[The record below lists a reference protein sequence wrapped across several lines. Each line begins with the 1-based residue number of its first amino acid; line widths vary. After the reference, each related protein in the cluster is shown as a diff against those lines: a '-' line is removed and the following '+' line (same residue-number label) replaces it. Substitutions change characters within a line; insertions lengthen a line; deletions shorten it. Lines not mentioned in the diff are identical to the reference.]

1 LLRLVDFLLDFFA
14 EALRLTVERELFRAD
29 FFAAD
34 FFADFLAAT
43 ISPYCLPFF
52 ILFDFCICLNLLL
65 SLAIYCYL
73 LLSLARVLTGYKPI
87 GERLPQSADL

>member
-1 LLRLVDFLLDFFA
+1 MLLLRLVDFLLDFFA

-52 ILFDFCICLNLLL
+52 VLFDFFICLNLLL
-65 SLAIYCYL
+65 SLAISCSGFNWL
-73 LLSLARVLTGYKPI
+73 QTHRRKITAVS
-87 GERLPQSADL
+87 

>member
-1 LLRLVDFLLDFFA
+1 MLRLVDFLLDFFA

-52 ILFDFCICLNLLL
+52 VLFDFCICLNLLL
-65 SLAIYCYL
+65 TLAISFYL
-73 LLSLARVLTGYKPI
+73 VLGF
-87 GERLPQSADL
+87 